1 MGVWS
6 SCRCTRSRR
15 HRAGQAST
23 LTKYGVLYKKSAIT
37 HGAITPQ
44 KVAPIREHS
53 PDDWRLYR
61 TTIARTGMPGT
72 SVVSMKRYDE

>member
-1 MGVWS
+1 MW
-6 SCRCTRSRR
+6 RRSAEAGG
-15 HRAGQAST
+15 RASA

-53 PDDWRLYR
+53 PDDWRL
-61 TTIARTGMPGT
+61 
-72 SVVSMKRYDE
+72 

>member
-1 MGVWS
+1 MHSDAG
-6 SCRCTRSRR
+6 SRGGG
-15 HRAGQAST
+15 RAGRAVARLWRGCGVL

-53 PDDWRLYR
+53 PDDWRL
-61 TTIARTGMPGT
+61 
-72 SVVSMKRYDE
+72 

>member
-1 MGVWS
+1 M
-6 SCRCTRSRR
+6 
-15 HRAGQAST
+15 
-23 LTKYGVLYKKSAIT
+23 TKYGVLYRKSAIT

-53 PDDWRLYR
+53 PDDCRLYR